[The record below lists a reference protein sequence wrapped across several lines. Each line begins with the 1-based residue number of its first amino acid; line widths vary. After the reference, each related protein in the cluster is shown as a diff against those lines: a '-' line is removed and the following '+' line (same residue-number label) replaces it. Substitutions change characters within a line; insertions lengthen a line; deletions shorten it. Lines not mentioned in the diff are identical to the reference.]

1 SPDEVASSG
10 MQLPRS
16 GEPQSE
22 ATQQERQAH
31 SFDEPTFPA
40 VHGRSAVASAS
51 KAIQLYDSFLVL
63 ETAEG
68 MLVIDQHALHE
79 RILFEQ
85 LKQRIRMGSLEIQR
99 LLIPEPV
106 DLTAEQAARTLE
118 HRGAL
123 EELGLRVED
132 FGGGTL
138 LLTSY
143 PAILGNRSPPS
154 ILRAVVDH

>member
-1 SPDEVASSG
+1 GARDDGALPALLGAAFPPTPPASPLAA
-10 MQLPRS
+10 P
-16 GEPQSE
+16 
-22 ATQQERQAH
+22 AH
-31 SFDEPTFPA
+31 SAAPTL
-40 VHGRSAVASAS
+40 SAALPGAEKV
-51 KAIQLYDSFLVL
+51 IQLYDSYLVL
-63 ETAEG
+63 ETPEG

-99 LLIPEPV
+99 LLIPEPI

-138 LLTSY
+138 LLTGY
-143 PAILGNRSPPS
+143 PAILGSRSPQ
-154 ILRAVVDH
+154 

>member
-1 SPDEVASSG
+1 EEG
-10 MQLPRS
+10 LFK
-16 GEPQSE
+16 EP
-22 ATQQERQAH
+22 ATQPDPALPTAH
-31 SFDEPTFPA
+31 YPLPTAGPF
-40 VHGRSAVASAS
+40 
-51 KAIQLYDSFLVL
+51 KAIQLYDSYLVL
-63 ETAEG
+63 ETADG

-85 LKQRIRMGSLEIQR
+85 LQQRIRSGSLEVQR

-118 HRGAL
+118 HREAL
-123 EELGLRVED
+123 EALGLGVED

-143 PAILGNRSPPS
+143 PAILGSRSPQET
-154 ILRAVVDH
+154 LRAVVDYLVAKERLPDREQVL